1 MESRLFTESGNPCSL
16 IYIGF
21 SLTTKRP
28 YIGMVEDR
36 PPIARFNEHWKCTV
50 NHRENNVDEVDWKYQ
65 FMAKTGAWDWYFL
78 PLVVCTGT
86 IAKARL
92 RSLER
97 TILLSYPNALNF
109 EARRHF
115 NKAHRP
121 AISHPGVSRHVG
133 QAMDFAHRPRSLRN
147 RRVVTDIGFIDSMG
161 RLQHTVDPATAFA
174 NSVVMLHSSFPWNL
188 LTIRRQHRSSLV
200 NLSSVDAGPMGL
212 ATALDLIIKQDLGWV
227 IVTFI
232 TREPKELSRP
242 EDYDYLLQILRHEV
256 DRTEAT
262 DLLASDLW
270 RMWGISAREIAP
282 TAPKT
287 HMKNTRFISREL
299 RGKGFTLRPC
309 DNVVVRLP
317 ASSSVTKKDVLQ
329 CLRSALVKTYLPLCV
344 CDHFLHRLSIVW
356 EAPQK
361 LGAALDNG
369 RRWAAEINECREIK
383 CCCASFPGLPTRH
396 GHVFCPSWE
405 YTGLYQ
411 STVRAC
417 MRSHVGV
424 GDDWE
429 AIQNG
434 LRSAWLRYLPAWSLP
449 HKLVVSSLGSVGGCD
464 IKFRPDVVRKCAK
477 HLGDLAVM
485 AMDKQASALLLQ

>member
-36 PPIARFNEHWKCTV
+36 LPIARFIEHWKCTV

-161 RLQHTVDPATAFA
+161 RLQLTVDPTTAFA
-174 NSVVMLHSSFPWNL
+174 N
-188 LTIRRQHRSSLV
+188 
-200 NLSSVDAGPMGL
+200 
-212 ATALDLIIKQDLGWV
+212 
-227 IVTFI
+227 
-232 TREPKELSRP
+232 
-242 EDYDYLLQILRHEV
+242 
-256 DRTEAT
+256 
-262 DLLASDLW
+262 
-270 RMWGISAREIAP
+270 
-282 TAPKT
+282 
-287 HMKNTRFISREL
+287 
-299 RGKGFTLRPC
+299 
-309 DNVVVRLP
+309 
-317 ASSSVTKKDVLQ
+317 
-329 CLRSALVKTYLPLCV
+329 
-344 CDHFLHRLSIVW
+344 
-356 EAPQK
+356 
-361 LGAALDNG
+361 
-369 RRWAAEINECREIK
+369 
-383 CCCASFPGLPTRH
+383 
-396 GHVFCPSWE
+396 
-405 YTGLYQ
+405 
-411 STVRAC
+411 
-417 MRSHVGV
+417 
-424 GDDWE
+424 
-429 AIQNG
+429 
-434 LRSAWLRYLPAWSLP
+434 
-449 HKLVVSSLGSVGGCD
+449 
-464 IKFRPDVVRKCAK
+464 
-477 HLGDLAVM
+477 
-485 AMDKQASALLLQ
+485 